1 MDVCVIVGLHHV
13 VVGLRREEA
22 RRREASRPCLP
33 EGKANKLGVEP
44 SEAGQGHS
52 FLAPSQ
58 QKGAF
63 CGAPKTESG

>member
-1 MDVCVIVGLHHV
+1 
-13 VVGLRREEA
+13 
-22 RRREASRPCLP
+22 
-33 EGKANKLGVEP
+33 VEP